1 MDGSR
6 QGLRDEL
13 EVRLLNVEQE
23 SARVTSEN
31 ATLKQLI
38 MESRHKQAVMQ
49 DKMER
54 VLKTLYNVFM
64 GGGNSNNLSISTNS
78 TIVPAPTRSSLGPQ
92 MMENLLFRLD
102 SLQSYGL
109 RYLDSLDDLCNVTQ
123 CPCINASVVTWVDA
137 WGCLHAWQ
145 LSLTLLYSPVFTIL
159 KNELRHCEHPWGRGH
174 RVHIWGGGHCAAQ
187 HDSWGYDNVGDVIEE
202 R

>member
-109 RYLDSLDDLCNVTQ
+109 RYLDSLDGFCNVTQ
-123 CPCINASVVTWVDA
+123 CPCIYASVVT
-137 WGCLHAWQ
+137 
-145 LSLTLLYSPVFTIL
+145 
-159 KNELRHCEHPWGRGH
+159 
-174 RVHIWGGGHCAAQ
+174 
-187 HDSWGYDNVGDVIEE
+187 
-202 R
+202 

>member
-1 MDGSR
+1 MFLVPVLWLLGTTGAAGSNVPLLYSETAQAGSLKGQQTFDFKEEGTVNDSEQTGMDGSR
-6 QGLRDEL
+6 HQGLRDEL

-54 VLKTLYNVFM
+54 ILKTLYNVFM

-78 TIVPAPTRSSLGPQ
+78 AIVPAPTRSSLGPQ

-109 RYLDSLDDLCNVTQ
+109 R
-123 CPCINASVVTWVDA
+123 
-137 WGCLHAWQ
+137 
-145 LSLTLLYSPVFTIL
+145 
-159 KNELRHCEHPWGRGH
+159 
-174 RVHIWGGGHCAAQ
+174 
-187 HDSWGYDNVGDVIEE
+187 
-202 R
+202 